1 MSVEDGYSLDF
12 LLVVIPAFLLG
23 KVLVALGLL
32 TEQNSLVASRW
43 AAGIAGI
50 VYAVAFT
57 PVRTFGL
64 PIVVCQ
70 VLAGTFAGGVA
81 WLLIVMG
88 FLWALPKT
96 EKKREHPRP

>member
-1 MSVEDGYSLDF
+1 MMPSDEDGFSLGF
-12 LLVVIPAFLLG
+12 LLILVPAVLLG

-43 AAGIAGI
+43 AAGIVGI
-50 VYAVAFT
+50 AYATAFT

-70 VLAGTFAGGVA
+70 ALAGTFAAVGL
-81 WLLIVMG
+81 WFFIWWG
-88 FLWALPKT
+88 FVWALTKGGH
-96 EKKREHPRP
+96 R